1 MSNIAKTQDPELL
14 IGAADEVDPELVAL
28 PAPPKTG
35 RTATVALLVATAIA
49 SVAMCVML
57 RKDVG
62 YALASP
68 SITDVG
74 ELATAPREG
83 FVENSYI
90 RGNATLGASG
100 AIRYE
105 RPFRSDSFRAFP
117 VAGHPD
123 VWVEVRLKP
132 GQEGARYV
140 PPSQFAGRL
149 VRLDDAGPKHRGLRS
164 ALEQAS
170 GRKVPANA
178 WLLVDGEA
186 PQDGR
191 WAMMLVALFAGF
203 AAWNALSV
211 AKLLRRV
218 K

>member
-1 MSNIAKTQDPELL
+1 MSNHTAAHEPELL
-14 IGAADEVDPELVAL
+14 VGAEEVDPELVAL
-28 PAPPKTG
+28 PAPPKAG
-35 RTATVALLVATAIA
+35 RTATVALLLLTAVASA
-49 SVAMCVML
+49 AMCFML

-62 YALASP
+62 YALATP
-68 SITDVG
+68 SVQDVG
-74 ELATAPREG
+74 DLASAPRG
-83 FVENSYI
+83 AFAENQYI
-90 RGNATLGASG
+90 RGNATLGAGS

-105 RPFRSDSFRAFP
+105 RPLRSDTFRALP

-132 GQEGARYV
+132 GQENARYV

-164 ALEQAS
+164 AIEDATKQ
-170 GRKVPANA
+170 KVPESA

-191 WAMMLVALFAGF
+191 WAFMLVALFAGF
-203 AAWNALSV
+203 AIWNTATA